1 MYTSDKQT
9 CMQQRILIADDDEGI
24 RDIFKLILEAA
35 GYCVDFRSN
44 GEDLINNRFIVPD
57 LFLLDK
63 QLPGYSGIDLCIHL
77 KNREDTRDIPV
88 IMISA
93 SPDIAK
99 LSMEAGADAYIE
111 KPFEIN
117 YLRNIIQ
124 FYIKRPAVVPLSG
137 EASEDAVTEPAS

>member
-1 MYTSDKQT
+1 
-9 CMQQRILIADDDEGI
+9 MQQRILIADDDEGI

-35 GYCVDFRSN
+35 GYCVDFRSS

-57 LFLLDK
+57 LFILDK
-63 QLPGYSGIDLCIHL
+63 QLAGYSGIDLCIHL

-93 SPDIAK
+93 SPDIGK

-117 YLRNIIQ
+117 YLRNLIK
-124 FYIKRPAVVPLSG
+124 FYIERPPVVPLSG
-137 EASEDAVTEPAS
+137 EATEDAVTESAS